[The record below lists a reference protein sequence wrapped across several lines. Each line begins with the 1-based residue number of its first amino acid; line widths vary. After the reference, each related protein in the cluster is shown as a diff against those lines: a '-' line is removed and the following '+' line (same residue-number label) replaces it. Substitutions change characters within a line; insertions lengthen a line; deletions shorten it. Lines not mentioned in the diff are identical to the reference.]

1 MRRLSKQ
8 QWRNDMDSKRSVPD
22 RVTPEMYRQIF
33 ETDARGALILEHL
46 CLLFSKPA
54 TTTGGIDAVLKTFL
68 NQGEHNVV
76 QHIVRQINLANNVG
90 ADDENQEQSMG
101 NA

>member
-1 MRRLSKQ
+1 MPKVSADQ
-8 QWRNDMDSKRSVPD
+8 
-22 RVTPEMYRQIF
+22 VTPEMYRKLF
-33 ETDARGALILEHL
+33 EVNKDGAAVFEDLVRK
-46 CLLFSKPA
+46 FSKPP

-90 ADDENQEQSMG
+90 AEDENQE
-101 NA
+101 